1 MRLADER
8 EREKEERMNGK
19 RKGDFVNAYLAG
31 VLSVWSN

>member
-1 MRLADER
+1 MKLDGER

-19 RKGDFVNAYLAG
+19 RKGDLVNAYLAG